1 MRIYDGYAVLA
12 YDYKVDR
19 AQDCLFDMRDTLIQK
34 ELRMF
39 RKSGFD

>member
-19 AQDCLFDMRDTLIQK
+19 AQDCLFDMRDTLI
-34 ELRMF
+34 
-39 RKSGFD
+39 